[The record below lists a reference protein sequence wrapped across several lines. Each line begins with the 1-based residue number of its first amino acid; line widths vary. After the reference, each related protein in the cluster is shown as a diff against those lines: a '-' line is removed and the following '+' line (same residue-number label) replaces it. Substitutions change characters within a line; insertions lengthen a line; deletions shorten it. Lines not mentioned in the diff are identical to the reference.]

1 MTEQRKKQ
9 LMIAGALVAVVALV
23 LVFVAF
29 RSRGGEEVTTPT
41 EIATSPGPTPVGGA
55 ELPSAGGG
63 PTAGGPPYATAAG
76 PAPGAMPGAGGPSA
90 TDIGIMKP
98 PPNAK
103 PRVAPRK
110 DPFQPFP
117 LPPEWLEVIRRTN
130 QAAQPPLIYQWALPA
145 VAAGKTTY
153 VSGPSTAM
161 PGLPYAVATG
171 SRRMSGILWD
181 GRVWAIIETDD
192 GQSHVVKPGD
202 VLDDGSRIAAISRDS
217 MVVAQA
223 GQRQTVGMKGRPAP
237 AGGTIATGA
246 PTATTPG
253 QPPTQIGPTV
263 SLGPGWGMS
272 REGEE

>member
-29 RSRGGEEVTTPT
+29 RSRGGEEVTPPT
-41 EIATSPGPTPVGGA
+41 EIATSPGPMAVGGA
-55 ELPSAGGG
+55 ALPSAGGG
-63 PTAGGPPYATAAG
+63 TGAAAPG
-76 PAPGAMPGAGGPSA
+76 PGAMPGAGVASA

-117 LPPEWLEVIRRTN
+117 LPPEWLEVIRRMN
-130 QAAQPPLIYQWALPA
+130 QAAQPPLIYQLGLPA
-145 VAAGKTTY
+145 VAVRTTY
-153 VSGPSTAM
+153 VSGPSTAT
-161 PGLPYAVATG
+161 PGLPYAVAAG

-202 VLDDGSRIAAISRDS
+202 VLDDGSRVTAISRDS

-223 GQRQTVGMKGRPAP
+223 GQRQTVGMKGKPAPAAAP
-237 AGGTIATGA
+237 AGGVA
-246 PTATTPG
+246 PTGVFTPTTGVAPPVQGGWVSPG
-253 QPPTQIGPTV
+253 ASWGP
-263 SLGPGWGMS
+263 S
-272 REGEE
+272 REGE